1 MLTINSIIYLFE
13 MSNIICLRAVIS
25 GKVQGVG
32 YRYSTKDKARSLEL
46 VGWVRNLADG
56 RVEAMAE
63 GERTQVNILMEWFK
77 QGPPMAK
84 VDRVEIDEL
93 SLGKYQDFTILRE

>member
-1 MLTINSIIYLFE
+1 

-32 YRYSTKDKARSLEL
+32 FRYSTKDKARSLEL

-56 RVEAMAE
+56 RVEAMVE
-63 GERTQVNILMEWFK
+63 GERTQVDIMMEWFK
-77 QGPPMAK
+77 YGPPTAK

-93 SLGKYQDFTILRE
+93 SLGDFIDFTILRE